1 MRSHRCKTLN
11 KALEIQKTESLRPIY
26 EEQDTLMNNKTNI
39 TASSQP
45 YTDTK
50 EFAQR
55 VSAKATLRFYSLWI
69 GLLRFIGSAQTG

>member
-45 YTDTK
+45 YTIYLLTW
-50 EFAQR
+50 
-55 VSAKATLRFYSLWI
+55 TLARHRPGFCESPFIAWR
-69 GLLRFIGSAQTG
+69 LLDGKGQ